1 MKTATIND
9 LLPPI
14 HPGEILREVYLE
26 PLDMTPYALAKKLK
40 VPRTRIERIVAEK
53 IGITADT
60 ALRLGKFFKTTPGEA
75 FVLGHT
81 GGKAKAWLRA
91 HAGDRLVVI
100 YGDNETYYLSTLR
113 TAVLTERPDIDAATY
128 HKTDVA
134 EFLRGLCRSSGAG
147 LLIDVRTATGLQARF
162 PGQYWDEAVLF
173 EADGARVYDL
183 VKLQAMVLKGEAGC
197 GKQ

>member
-60 ALRLGKFFKTTPGEA
+60 ALRLGKFFKTTPKFWLNMQASYDIKIAEA
-75 FVLGHT
+75 AL
-81 GGKAKAWLRA
+81 KDKLAE
-91 HAGDRLVVI
+91 I
-100 YGDNETYYLSTLR
+100 PEIETP
-113 TAVLTERPDIDAATY
+113 EQQAA
-128 HKTDVA
+128 
-134 EFLRGLCRSSGAG
+134 
-147 LLIDVRTATGLQARF
+147 
-162 PGQYWDEAVLF
+162 
-173 EADGARVYDL
+173 
-183 VKLQAMVLKGEAGC
+183 
-197 GKQ
+197 